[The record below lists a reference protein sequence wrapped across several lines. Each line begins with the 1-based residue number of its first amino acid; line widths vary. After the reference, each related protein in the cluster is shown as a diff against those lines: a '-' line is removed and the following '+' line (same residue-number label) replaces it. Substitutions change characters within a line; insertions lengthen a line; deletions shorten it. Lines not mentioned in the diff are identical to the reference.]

1 MVDVHPPTP
10 DEPGSLAWRRRQLL
24 IVSGLVL
31 AVGGLALYVVAHWG
45 TLCVN
50 EACWGEASGSAWPV
64 GLGGAIVAVIGAIV
78 AISGFAVPAPDQ
90 VTLVPGGEVQLS
102 GMRVMVTGPEGP
114 AAARLRVG
122 TDEVTCR
129 QGDRITVGDHAYD
142 VQAVDGAS
150 HWVTLCPVPGEP
162 AGAT

>member
-1 MVDVHPPTP
+1 MVDVNPPTP
-10 DEPGSLAWRRRQLL
+10 EEPGSLAWRRRQLL

-31 AVGGLALYVVAHWG
+31 AVGGLGLYVTAHWG

-50 EACWGEASGSAWPV
+50 ESCWGEASGSAWPV
-64 GLGGAIVAVIGAIV
+64 GLGGAIVAVII

-102 GMRVMVTGPEGP
+102 GMRVMVTGPDGS

-122 TDEVTCR
+122 DDEITCR
-129 QGDRITVGDHAYD
+129 QGDRITVGEYSYD
-142 VQAVDGAS
+142 VQAVDGAL
-150 HWVTLCPVPGEP
+150 HWVTLCPVPQGP
-162 AGAT
+162 AEAT

>member
-1 MVDVHPPTP
+1 MVDVNPPTP
-10 DEPGSLAWRRRQLL
+10 EEPGSLAWRRRQLL

-31 AVGGLALYVVAHWG
+31 AVGGLGLYVTAHWG

-50 EACWGEASGSAWPV
+50 ESWGEASGSAWPV
-64 GLGGAIVAVIGAIV
+64 GLGGAIVAVIGAII

-102 GMRVMVTGPEGP
+102 GMRVMVTGPDGS

-122 TDEVTCR
+122 DDEITCR
-129 QGDRITVGDHAYD
+129 QGDRITVGEYSYD
-142 VQAVDGAS
+142 VQAVDGAL
-150 HWVTLCPVPGEP
+150 HWVTLCPVPQGP
-162 AGAT
+162 AEAT